1 MAHIHEAEQ
10 RIQNA
15 LQFGAVELNLSE
27 LGLTTVPD
35 VISQLTNLQKLN
47 LSNNKLTSLPEV
59 VAQFTNLQTLDLC
72 DNRLMGLPKVL
83 AQLTNLQELDLSFNQ
98 LRSLPEVVTQLTN
111 LQTLDL
117 GSNQLKSLSDVIAQL
132 INLQSLYLNR
142 NQLMSLPDTITQ
154 LTNLQELHLSGN
166 QLMSLPDAITQL
178 TNLQELHL
186 SGNQLMSLP
195 DAITQLTN
203 LQELH
208 LSGNQLM
215 SLPDAITQLTNLQR
229 FYLANN
235 QLTILPDAIPQITNL
250 QELDLSHNQLTSLPG
265 RMQQLTQLKRLYLH
279 YNDNLSLS
287 PEILEHGIAGNHLG
301 VQRVLDYYY
310 RTQQGQKRPLN
321 EAKLILVGYGAVGKT
336 SLINRLVHNT
346 FDPNSPQTH
355 GIQITQWPL
364 QLNGTEDVRLNI
376 WDFGG
381 QEIMHATHQF
391 FLTQR
396 SLYILVLNGRQ
407 GHEDSDAE
415 YWLNLIE
422 SFGEDSPVIIVL
434 NKIKACPFDL
444 NRRGLQQKF
453 TNITAFIET
462 DCEDGHNIGQLRQT
476 IERQTDQLKHLRD
489 AFPASWFGI
498 KDKLATM
505 SENYISYKQ
514 YCDLCT
520 DQGET
525 EPQAQETLAFA
536 LHSLG
541 IVLNYKNDPRLQ
553 DTHVLNPHWV
563 TQGIYTI
570 VTSKTLAQQKGELN
584 LCDIANLL
592 NPEDYPKN
600 RHSFLIDL
608 MRKFELCVP
617 FPDKDSYYLIPQ
629 LLDKQQPQEVE
640 TFDPTQCLNFQYQ
653 YPILPEGLLPR
664 FIVRTYTHSTHQ
676 PRWRTGVILEF
687 EGAQALVKAD
697 IQAKRVY
704 ISVTGSPTS
713 QRSLLAI
720 IRANFAH
727 IHGSFS
733 FQPEA
738 IVPVPGHPEVS
749 IPYQDL
755 LVREEKG
762 RKTVEVV
769 LPSKDIIDLRVADL
783 LDGVGRAK
791 TDEARS
797 VNPYSPYY
805 DLRGANIGNW
815 AEHQNGT
822 QQTTQIPATPTQPN
836 ISQSPETPH

>member
-1 MAHIHEAEQ
+1 M
-10 RIQNA
+10 RIA
-15 LQFGAVELNLSE
+15 A
-27 LGLTTVPD
+27 
-35 VISQLTNLQKLN
+35 
-47 LSNNKLTSLPEV
+47 
-59 VAQFTNLQTLDLC
+59 
-72 DNRLMGLPKVL
+72 
-83 AQLTNLQELDLSFNQ
+83 
-98 LRSLPEVVTQLTN
+98 
-111 LQTLDL
+111 
-117 GSNQLKSLSDVIAQL
+117 
-132 INLQSLYLNR
+132 
-142 NQLMSLPDTITQ
+142 
-154 LTNLQELHLSGN
+154 
-166 QLMSLPDAITQL
+166 
-178 TNLQELHL
+178 
-186 SGNQLMSLP
+186 
-195 DAITQLTN
+195 
-203 LQELH
+203 
-208 LSGNQLM
+208 
-215 SLPDAITQLTNLQR
+215 
-229 FYLANN
+229 
-235 QLTILPDAIPQITNL
+235 
-250 QELDLSHNQLTSLPG
+250 
-265 RMQQLTQLKRLYLH
+265 
-279 YNDNLSLS
+279 
-287 PEILEHGIAGNHLG
+287 
-301 VQRVLDYYY
+301 
-310 RTQQGQKRPLN
+310 
-321 EAKLILVGYGAVGKT
+321 
-336 SLINRLVHNT
+336 
-346 FDPNSPQTH
+346 
-355 GIQITQWPL
+355 QWPI
-364 QLNGTEDVRLNI
+364 QLNGKENVHLNI

-407 GHEDSDAE
+407 GHEDADAE

-422 SFGEDSPVIIVL
+422 SFGEDSPVIVVL

-453 TNITAFIET
+453 INIAAFIET
-462 DCEDGHNIGQLRQT
+462 DCEDGHNLDQLRQT
-476 IERQTDQLKHLRD
+476 IERETNDLKHLRD
-489 AFPASWFGI
+489 AFPSSWFGI

-570 VTSKTLAQQKGELN
+570 LTSKPLAQQKGELN
-584 LCDIANLL
+584 LRDIANLL
-592 NPEDYPKN
+592 NPEDYPKD
-600 RHSFLIDL
+600 RHPFLIDL

-617 FPDKDSYYLIPQ
+617 FPDHDGYYLIPQ

-640 TFDPTQCLNFQYQ
+640 TFDPVQCLNFQYQ

-687 EGAQALVKAD
+687 EGAMALVKAN

-704 ISVTGSPTS
+704 ISVTGSPTI

-720 IRANFAH
+720 IRTNFAH

-733 FQPEA
+733 FQPKA
-738 IVPVPGHPEVS
+738 MVPVPGHPKVS

-783 LDGVGRAK
+783 LDGVGRTK
-791 TDEARS
+791 TDEARP
-797 VNPYSPYY
+797 VNPHFTYNDY
-805 DLRGANIGNW
+805 RGATIGNV

-822 QQTTQIPATPTQPN
+822 QQATQIPTTPTQPHV
-836 ISQSPETPH
+836 SQSPETPH

>member
-1 MAHIHEAEQ
+1 MANFNEAEQ
-10 RIQNA
+10 RIQKA
-15 LQFGAVELNLSE
+15 LQSGAVELDLSE
-27 LGLTTVPD
+27 LGLTTVP
-35 VISQLTNLQKLN
+35 N
-47 LSNNKLTSLPEV
+47 
-59 VAQFTNLQTLDLC
+59 A
-72 DNRLMGLPKVL
+72 
-83 AQLTNLQELDLSFNQ
+83 
-98 LRSLPEVVTQLTN
+98 
-111 LQTLDL
+111 
-117 GSNQLKSLSDVIAQL
+117 
-132 INLQSLYLNR
+132 
-142 NQLMSLPDTITQ
+142 ITQ
-154 LTNLQELHLSGN
+154 LTNLHALDLN
-166 QLMSLPDAITQL
+166 YNRLTSLPDAITQL
-178 TNLQELHL
+178 TNLQTLNLSANELTALPNAITYLTNLQTLNLRRNQLTSLSEVIAYLSSLQVLNLSFNQLMTVPEVIAQLTNLQVLDLSNNQLMSLPDVIAQFTHLQTLFL
-186 SGNQLMSLP
+186 SGNRLMSLP
-195 DAITQLTN
+195 DAITQLT
-203 LQELH
+203 H
-208 LSGNQLM
+208 
-215 SLPDAITQLTNLQR
+215 LQR
-229 FYLANN
+229 
-235 QLTILPDAIPQITNL
+235 
-250 QELDLSHNQLTSLPG
+250 LDLSYNRLTTLPEG
-265 RMQQLTQLKRLYLH
+265 MQQLTQLEGLYLH
-279 YNDNLSLS
+279 GNNNLNLPS
-287 PEILEHGIAGNHLG
+287 EILWLAPYEGKSDHTV
-301 VQRVLDYYY
+301 VQAILEYYY
-310 RTQQGQKRPLN
+310 RTREGQKRSIN
-321 EAKLILVGYGAVGKT
+321 EAKLILVGFGAVGKT

-346 FDPNSPQTH
+346 FDKDASQTH
-355 GIQITQWPL
+355 GIQITHWPI
-364 QLNGTEDVRLNI
+364 QINRTEDVRLNI

-407 GHEDSDAE
+407 GHEDADAE

-422 SFGEDSPVIIVL
+422 SFGEDSSVIVVL
-434 NKIKACPFDL
+434 NKIKTCPFDL

-453 TNITAFIET
+453 INIAAFIET
-462 DCEDGHNIGQLRQT
+462 DCEDGYNLDQLCQT
-476 IERQTDQLKHLRD
+476 IERETNNLKHLRD

-498 KDKLATM
+498 KDKLTTM
-505 SENYISYKQ
+505 PENYISYRQ

-553 DTHVLNPHWV
+553 DTHILNPHWV

-570 VTSKTLAQQKGELN
+570 LTSKTLSQQKGELN
-584 LCDIANLL
+584 LCDIAKLL
-592 NPEDYPKN
+592 NPEDYPKD
-600 RHSFLIDL
+600 RHPFLIDL

-617 FPDKDSYYLIPQ
+617 FPDHDGHYLIPQ
-629 LLDKQQPQEVE
+629 LLDKQQSQKAE
-640 TFDPTQCLNFQYQ
+640 TFAPTQCLNFQYH

-687 EGAQALVKAD
+687 EGAKALVKAD

-704 ISVTGSPTS
+704 ISVAGNSAS

-720 IRANFAH
+720 IRANFAN

-738 IVPVPGHPEVS
+738 MVPIPGHPEVL

-783 LDGVGRAK
+783 LDGVGRTK
-791 TDEARS
+791 TDEA
-797 VNPYSPYY
+797 SPIDPHFTYNDY
-805 DLRGANIGNW
+805 RGATIGNV

-822 QQTTQIPATPTQPN
+822 QQTTQIPAPPTQLN
-836 ISQSPETPH
+836 VSQSPETP

>member
-1 MAHIHEAEQ
+1 MAYIHDAEQ
-10 RIQNA
+10 RIQKA
-15 LQFGAVELNLSE
+15 LQSGAVELDLSNLE
-27 LGLTTVPD
+27 LTTV
-35 VISQLTNLQKLN
+35 
-47 LSNNKLTSLPEV
+47 
-59 VAQFTNLQTLDLC
+59 
-72 DNRLMGLPKVL
+72 
-83 AQLTNLQELDLSFNQ
+83 
-98 LRSLPEVVTQLTN
+98 
-111 LQTLDL
+111 
-117 GSNQLKSLSDVIAQL
+117 
-132 INLQSLYLNR
+132 
-142 NQLMSLPDTITQ
+142 
-154 LTNLQELHLSGN
+154 
-166 QLMSLPDAITQL
+166 PDAITQL
-178 TNLQELHL
+178 TNLQK
-186 SGNQLMSLP
+186 
-195 DAITQLTN
+195 
-203 LQELH
+203 
-208 LSGNQLM
+208 
-215 SLPDAITQLTNLQR
+215 
-229 FYLANN
+229 
-235 QLTILPDAIPQITNL
+235 
-250 QELDLSHNQLTSLPG
+250 LDLSHNQLTSLSDEIAQLTNLQKLYLSNNQLTSLPDEIAQLTNLQWLG
-265 RMQQLTQLKRLYLH
+265 LSNNRLRSLPKAITHLTNLRELSLFNNQLTSLPESIVQLTNLQKLYLFNNRLRSLPEAIAHLTNLRELSLFNNQLTSLPNSIAQLTNLQKLYLRSNQLTSLPEGMQKLTQLEGLYLH
-279 YNDNLSLS
+279 GNDNLNLPS
-287 PEILEHGIAGNHLG
+287 EILGPKWHVAKGDHIA
-301 VQRVLDYYY
+301 VQLILKYYY
-310 RTQQGQKRPLN
+310 RTREGKKRPLN
-321 EAKLILVGYGAVGKT
+321 EAKLILVGFGAVGKT
-336 SLINRLVHNT
+336 SLINCLMHKL

-355 GIQITQWPL
+355 GIQVTPWPI
-364 QLNGTEDVRLNI
+364 QLNDIENVRLNI

-407 GHEDSDAE
+407 GHEDADAE

-422 SFGEDSPVIIVL
+422 SFGEDSPVIVVL

-453 TNITAFIET
+453 INIAAFIET
-462 DCEDGHNIGQLRQT
+462 DCEDGHNLEQLRQE
-476 IERQTDQLKHLRD
+476 IERQTNDLKHLRD

-536 LHSLG
+536 LHNLG

-570 VTSKTLAQQKGELN
+570 LTSKTLAQQKGELN
-584 LCDIANLL
+584 LCDIASLL
-592 NPEDYPKN
+592 NPEDYPKD
-600 RHSFLIDL
+600 RHPFLIDL
-608 MRKFELCVP
+608 MQKFELCVP
-617 FPDKDSYYLIPQ
+617 FPDEDSYYLIPQ

-640 TFDPTQCLNFQYQ
+640 TFDPAQCLNFQYH

-664 FIVRTYTHSTHQ
+664 FIVRTYTRSIHQ

-738 IVPVPGHPEVS
+738 MVPVPGHPEVS

-783 LDGVGRAK
+783 LDGVGRTKIDGA
-791 TDEARS
+791 S
-797 VNPYSPYY
+797 PINPHFTYNDY
-805 DLRGANIGNW
+805 RGATIGNV

-822 QQTTQIPATPTQPN
+822 QQATQIPATPTQLHV
-836 ISQSPETPH
+836 SQSPETP